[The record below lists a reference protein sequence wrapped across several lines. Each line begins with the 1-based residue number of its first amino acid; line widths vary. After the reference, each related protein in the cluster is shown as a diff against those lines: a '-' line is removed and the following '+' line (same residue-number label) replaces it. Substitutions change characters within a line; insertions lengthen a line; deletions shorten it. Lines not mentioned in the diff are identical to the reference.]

1 MINMSV
7 KIQIKINVFFA
18 EKLFI
23 GETSRWDKIFL
34 REKSQNLINKFVI
47 FPQILY

>member
-1 MINMSV
+1 MSV
-7 KIQIKINVFFA
+7 KIQIKINFFFA